1 MDEEKEIFPGRNEDL
16 PLRSDARAFSQDELV
31 ACETCLRHNP
41 PTRTGC
47 LYCGAALP
55 VTVITATLAKPTLRP
70 LESWE
75 QGFNSILL
83 PGEYELSELTLK
95 TLAELLRSEIEDVKV
110 AFGCGRALPLAR
122 CASVDEANL
131 VHTRLSELGVKT
143 LTIADIDLDSHSP
156 VRIRACDL
164 NEESLIVHPIGRE
177 GTQSIPW
184 GDISLM
190 VVGRRI
196 VRRLEVAERP
206 DKKRGKEV
214 VDSRELSTDAERLDL
229 YTNNSKSAWRIA
241 ADNFDFSCLGEMK
254 SLMSSMNFQTLTTV
268 LRDRARLAE
277 YDDSY
282 RGVRQSVSLVWPLEQ
297 RSESTGLQKARMG
310 RLNTGTATTSDND
323 MQFTRYSR
331 MLHYLKSRQTEL
343 KA

>member
-1 MDEEKEIFPGRNEDL
+1 
-16 PLRSDARAFSQDELV
+16 V
-31 ACETCLRHNP
+31 
-41 PTRTGC
+41 
-47 LYCGAALP
+47 
-55 VTVITATLAKPTLRP
+55 TATAVKPTLRP

-83 PGEYELSELTLK
+83 PGEYEPSELTLK
-95 TLAELLRSEIEDVKV
+95 TMSDLLRLDIEDVK
-110 AFGCGRALPLAR
+110 AAIGSGHALPLAR
-122 CASVDEANL
+122 CASLDEATL
-131 VHTRLSELGVKT
+131 VQTRLGELGIKT
-143 LTIADIDLDSHSP
+143 LIIADNDLDSLPP
-156 VRIRACDL
+156 VRIRAIDL
-164 NEESLIVHPIGRE
+164 AEDSITVYPTGRD

-184 GDISLM
+184 EDISLM

-229 YTNNSKSAWRIA
+229 YTKKTQSAWRIA
-241 ADNFDFSCLGEMK
+241 ADNFDFSCLSEMK
-254 SLMSSMNFQTLTTV
+254 SLMSSRNFQTLTNV
-268 LRDRARLAE
+268 LRERARFAQ

-282 RGVRQSVSLVWPLEQ
+282 RGVRQSLSLVWPLEQ

-331 MLHYLKSRQTEL
+331 MLHYLKSRQSEL